1 MIHPLSPA
9 PRLCLCLLLS
19 FFSLC
24 GCNDAT
30 EKYPFPDA
38 SENQVQVS
46 LRIGFGEEA
55 GLLPFPDVTSSS
67 TAGSTEASAPASGSG
82 SGSESPSA
90 KETAAFRITSSP
102 SLVAKGGTPS
112 LVPDQLY
119 NLEIQQYDGS
129 GNRIG
134 GMNTA
139 VTEAPGSR
147 LALPLVVS
155 ADCQL
160 VIVAWGEGRTTRL
173 GSASLQ
179 TVQTNLTVPA
189 AEIAPLDPTVQAD
202 MNKMPYVLH
211 LEHVS
216 VGSDGA
222 GGGTLTSAVPGA
234 GLDNAGF
241 DVRLILQRLAVRL
254 EMEWNYDVPDYNLS
268 QVLLQ
273 SIPMDYHVV
282 ADPDASDQSYPS
294 LLDQFTTIQLTGAQL
309 AAGRYAGWV
318 PANVRGRNP
327 AATSMAYRTKQT
339 APIGSSYVSFL
350 AVHTSNVKKKLD
362 YRVYLGGRESADFNL
377 RPNTDY
383 RYTLRFDHTALPV
396 NDKRVTIIDPI
407 PASENNQNL
416 VPTANSFMVSPGGAF
431 CFDPFLYEQNGRS
444 ITNTKLKN
452 WADAEGGIAYVRLLW
467 QTKENGDVGDPVMGI
482 VNAPDDH
489 TNIVEI
495 KKNDGSEVSKLSPAV
510 GPGDARIYC
519 RVASGTTG
527 GSGLIAAYNAADE
540 ILWSW
545 HVWVTEYNPDP
556 LGDQTL
562 LQPAAKR
569 KLKYAYSSTG
579 RVSLP
584 MMDRNL
590 GAMEGYVDQV
600 PADALAMSKANG
612 MHYQWGRKDP
622 FISSYSRE
630 VIASVDNVLS
640 ATPPKGLLNRY
651 GPDGI
656 QFVKNESSTITVERD
671 LFKNPGVFSTE
682 YSSSSWLNGAL
693 WNETG
698 NVKSYADPCP
708 AGWRVVG
715 YEDLYSLFSSGS
727 ANPDNDGDKIVDA
740 NIANADRIGQDG
752 GAAVYFEGKG
762 SGHTCYFRLTGY
774 WRFENSFQYIGQQCN
789 MWTRRWK
796 RSPVS
801 TAFIFI
807 YDDATHRITGFTLKT
822 REVRDAHTTRCIQEK
837 AF

>member
-9 PRLCLCLLLS
+9 PRLCLCFLLS

-24 GCNDAT
+24 GCDEAT
-30 EKYPFPDA
+30 EEYPIPDA
-38 SENQVQVS
+38 PENRVQVS
-46 LRIGFGEEA
+46 LQVGFGEEEA
-55 GLLPFPDVTSSS
+55 TLPSLPDVTCSS
-67 TAGSTEASAPASGSG
+67 TAGAVQATAPASRSGSG
-82 SGSESPSA
+82 STLAEAVG
-90 KETAAFRITSSP
+90 FRITPSP
-102 SLVAKGGTPS
+102 SFVAKGSTPR
-112 LVPDQLY
+112 LAPDQLY
-119 NLEIQQYDGS
+119 NLEIQQYDRS

-134 GMNTA
+134 GMSAA
-139 VTEAPGSR
+139 VTQTPGSR
-147 LALPLVVS
+147 LAVALVAS

-160 VIVAWGEGRTTRL
+160 VAVAWGEGRTTRL
-173 GSASLQ
+173 GNANLQ
-179 TVQTNLTVPA
+179 TVRTNLTVPA
-189 AEIAPLDPTVQAD
+189 AEVASIDPAVQAD

-211 LEHVS
+211 LEHVCVS
-216 VGSDGA
+216 SDGA
-222 GGGTLTSAVPGA
+222 GGGTLASVVPGA
-234 GLDNAGF
+234 GLDNTGL
-241 DVRLILQRLAVRL
+241 DVRLLLQRLAVRF

-268 QVLLQ
+268 QVWLQ
-273 SIPMDYHVV
+273 SIPMNYHVV

-294 LLDQFTTIQLTGAQL
+294 LLDQFTTLQLTAAQL
-309 AAGRYAGWV
+309 AAGRYAAWL

-327 AATSMAYRTKQT
+327 AATSMVYRTKQT

-350 AVHTSNVKKKLD
+350 AVYSSDVKKKLD
-362 YRVYLGGRESADFNL
+362 YRVYLGGRESSDFNL

-383 RYTLRFDHTALPV
+383 RYTLRFDHTVLPV

-407 PASENNQNL
+407 PASENNRNL
-416 VPTANSFMVSPGGAF
+416 VPTANCFMVSPGGAF

-444 ITNTKLKN
+444 VTNTKLKN

-467 QTKENGDVGDPVMGI
+467 QTKENGDVGDPVMGM
-482 VNAPDDH
+482 VNTADDH

-495 KKNDGSEVSKLSPAV
+495 KRNDASEVSKLSPV
-510 GPGDARIYC
+510 TDVGDARIYC

-527 GSGLIAAYNAADE
+527 GSGLIAAYNAQDE

-545 HVWVTEYNPDP
+545 HVWVTDYNPDP
-556 LGDQTL
+556 LGDQTI

-569 KLKYAYSSTG
+569 KLKYTYSSTS

-612 MHYQWGRKDP
+612 VHYQWGRKDP
-622 FISSYSRE
+622 FISSYSQE

-656 QFVKNESSTITVERD
+656 QFVKNESYTIAVERD
-671 LFKNPGVFSTE
+671 LFKNPGAFSAVYNT
-682 YSSSSWLNGAL
+682 SSWLNGTL

-698 NVKSYADPCP
+698 DVKSYVDPCP
-708 AGWRVVG
+708 SGWRVVD
-715 YEDLYSLFSSGS
+715 YQDLNSLFGSGS
-727 ANPDNDGDKIVDA
+727 ANPDNDTDDQIVDA

-796 RSPVS
+796 KSGLS

-807 YDDATHRITGFTLKT
+807 YDNTTNRITGFTLKT
-822 REVRDAHTTRCIQEK
+822 RNVKDAHTTRCIQEK
-837 AF
+837 AS